1 MSLGPTRG
9 KHRVMKVLRIST
21 ILGFCIAVSSGV
33 SAQTPCN
40 PPDVIDSQITL
51 GSIHDVTYC
60 RQALVND
67 AFGTW
72 DGNIPATLPVVTRNV
87 RNPFWWVPNIA
98 EVDNYHDPSSPPD
111 ATSEDALLYIAG
123 PVSSGKVVILNGGHT
138 GTCDWT
144 QFPPDEG
151 TVDLLQQL
159 LAAGHSVLATNLL
172 GCGNDDDAVT
182 AKFADLT
189 IGYYLAIPTQAM
201 NYWHLTRQFTEYDMA
216 GLSGGGWLTAIAAA
230 LDPRITLSFA
240 VAGSMPGIEFVPDW
254 ERCLQWSEDCW
265 PQEMVIPRY
274 YGIAGYLTT
283 IYWRAR
289 AGAGST
295 PRS

>member
-1 MSLGPTRG
+1 MVSGAVVQNFCLSYAILPLAPASLILEDPAAIRIIRYQTEE
-9 KHRVMKVLRIST
+9 KHRVVKVLRIST

-33 SAQTPCN
+33 AAQTPCN

-67 AFGTW
+67 AFGTR

-144 QFPPDEG
+144 QC
-151 TVDLLQQL
+151 LNLNR
-159 LAAGHSVLATNLL
+159 HSCIL
-172 GCGNDDDAVT
+172 
-182 AKFADLT
+182 F
-189 IGYYLAIPTQAM
+189 
-201 NYWHLTRQFTEYDMA
+201 
-216 GLSGGGWLTAIAAA
+216 
-230 LDPRITLSFA
+230 
-240 VAGSMPGIEFVPDW
+240 
-254 ERCLQWSEDCW
+254 
-265 PQEMVIPRY
+265 
-274 YGIAGYLTT
+274 
-283 IYWRAR
+283 
-289 AGAGST
+289 
-295 PRS
+295 